1 MKNVFSKRAM
11 LVLTLVFISSLA
23 LNAQNTA
30 DYGSDPETCKVKLST
45 YTEFFKQENYKDAY
59 SSWRWCYIN
68 CPASTKN
75 LYIHGP
81 TILDYMI
88 AQATDNEA
96 KEKYID
102 TLLMIYDQRI
112 QYYDEEGRVK
122 GRKANDI
129 LKYRP
134 DSTMQAYN
142 LYLES
147 MELMGNK
154 TESSVLGYFT
164 NVTIIFFKNGTLPK
178 ETVVENY
185 ANVSTIIEAQVAE
198 TEDSAK
204 REKIIELGAKI
215 EEMFVNSGAADC
227 DAIISIFAPKFEA
240 TPNDIDLLKKIAKL
254 MEKTRNQDCLT
265 TDLYAKVSEALY
277 SAEKTP
283 EAAHKIAKVY
293 YLKSNYSKAEFYY
306 LEAAKLQ
313 NDESLKADIYYE
325 LASLYLNLKQYSK
338 ARDYARRALGVNS
351 SYGKAYIVIAKC
363 YAAGGSSCGENEI
376 DKVAI
381 YWVVVDQLVKA
392 KNSDASIADD
402 ANDLIRKYTSYF
414 PTREKLFW
422 YSVSE
427 GQSYTIG
434 CWINETT
441 TVRCIE

>member
-1 MKNVFSKRAM
+1 MKTVFSKRALLVST
-11 LVLTLVFISSLA
+11 LVLMSSLV
-23 LNAQNTA
+23 LKAQNAA

-59 SSWRWCYIN
+59 PAWKWCYTN

-88 AQATDNEA
+88 EKAADKVE

-102 TLLMIYDQRI
+102 SLLMIYDQRI
-112 QYYDEEGRVK
+112 QYYGEEGRVK

-134 DSTMQAYN
+134 DSAMQAYK
-142 LYLES
+142 LYVES
-147 MELMGNK
+147 IGMVGNK
-154 TESSVLGYFT
+154 SESSVLGYFT
-164 NVTIIFFKNGTLPK
+164 NVTILLFKNGSLPK

-185 ANVSTIIEAQVAE
+185 ATVSGIIEAQIAE

-204 REKIIELGAKI
+204 REKIRELGVKV

-227 DAIISIFAPKFEA
+227 DAIVSIFTPKFEA
-240 TPNDIDLLKKIAKL
+240 NPNDIELQKKIAKL

-277 SAEKTP
+277 NEEKTP

-293 YLKSNYSKAEFYY
+293 FLKNNYEKAEFYY

-313 NDESLKADIYYE
+313 SDESLKADLYYE

-338 ARDYARRALGVNS
+338 ARDYARRALGVNAN
-351 SYGKAYIVIAKC
+351 YGKAYLVIAKA
-363 YAAGGSSCGENEI
+363 YAAGGGGCGENEI

-381 YWVVVDQLVKA
+381 YWVVVDQLIKA
-392 KNSDASIADD
+392 KNADATVADD

-422 YSVSE
+422 YNVTE
-427 GQSYTIG
+427 GQSYTVG
-434 CWINETT
+434 CWVSETT
-441 TVRCIE
+441 TVRCID